1 MVSGADL
8 PPLNAAMMRTH
19 RQAARLSAAAPR
31 PRGAV
36 LLGFLILLA
45 ATGWTLSQWSQRAV
59 DERQRDNEA
68 ELLWVGGQY
77 RQAIESYFNGTPM
90 GVKQL
95 PTKLE
100 DLIEDKRFPKPRR
113 HLRKAYTDPMTPGKP
128 LELLMQGRQIIGV
141 RSTSSG
147 EPFRR
152 SGFDAG
158 EEKFAEA
165 VTYGDWRFVANM
177 RSASP
182 AGAASAPAAAGASA
196 PLPGAQQ
203 P

>member
-1 MVSGADL
+1 M
-8 PPLNAAMMRTH
+8 H
-19 RQAARLSAAAPR
+19 RPRLQAHPSSRAPR
-31 PRGAV
+31 SRGAV

-59 DERQRDNEA
+59 DERQRENEA

-77 RQAIESYFNGTPM
+77 RAAIESYFNGTPM

-95 PTKLE
+95 PSKLE

-113 HLRKAYTDPMTPGKP
+113 HLRKIYTDPMRPGQP
-128 LELLMQGRQIIGV
+128 MELLLQGQKIIGV
-141 RSTSSG
+141 RSIATG

-152 SGFDAG
+152 TGFDAG
-158 EEKFAEA
+158 QEKFADA
-165 VTYGDWRFVANM
+165 ITYADWRFVANM
-177 RSASP
+177 RGTTP
-182 AGAASAPAAAGASA
+182 APAAGASAPAAAGASSPA
-196 PLPGAQQ
+196 AGSQQ